1 MNGDDVVR
9 LISTGLLL
17 VLVGS
22 SLVARRLDAGQTI
35 KMALAWSAIFAA
47 AFVLFLFRDEGRA
60 VLDRARAD
68 VAGARGTV
76 SGATLR
82 LPMRD
87 DGHFW
92 VAGTVNG
99 RAVEFLID
107 SGATTT
113 AIGEDFAIDAGVEID
128 RNFPISINTAN
139 GMVTASRAR
148 IRILTIGS
156 IEQADASAVIS
167 RAFGS
172 SNVLGMNFLSK
183 LKSWRVEGRTLI
195 LEP

>member
-1 MNGDDVVR
+1 MSGDDVVR
-9 LISTGLLL
+9 LVSTGLLL

-35 KMALAWSAIFAA
+35 KMMLAWSAIFAA

-60 VLDRARAD
+60 IWDRARAD
-68 VAGARGTV
+68 IAGSRGTV

-99 RAVEFLID
+99 RTVEFLID

-113 AIGEDFAIDAGVEID
+113 ALGRDLAVAADVEINE
-128 RNFPISINTAN
+128 NFPISIDTAN
-139 GMVTASRAR
+139 GAVTASRAR
-148 IRILTIGS
+148 VRDLTIGS
-156 IEQADASAVIS
+156 IRQENAAVVVS
-167 RAFGS
+167 KAFGDT
-172 SNVLGMNFLSK
+172 NVLGMNFLSR

>member
-1 MNGDDVVR
+1 MNGDDIAR
-9 LISTGLLL
+9 LVATGLLL
-17 VLVGS
+17 ALVGS
-22 SLVARRLDAGQTI
+22 SLIARRLDVGQTI
-35 KMALAWSAIFAA
+35 RMTLAWSAIFAA

-60 VLDRARAD
+60 VWERARAD
-68 VAGARGTV
+68 IVGSRGTV

-92 VAGTVNG
+92 AAGTVNG

-113 AIGEDFAIDAGVEID
+113 ALSEVFAIEAGVEID
-128 RNFPISINTAN
+128 RNFAIPINTSN
-139 GMVTASRAR
+139 GPVTASRAR
-148 IRILTIGS
+148 IRDLTVGTIR
-156 IEQADASAVIS
+156 QVDAGIVVSK
-167 RAFGS
+167 AFGDT
-172 SNVLGMNFLSK
+172 NVLGMNFLSK
-183 LKSWRVEGRTLI
+183 LKSWRVEGRILI

>member
-1 MNGDDVVR
+1 MTGDDVAG
-9 LISTGLLL
+9 LMATGLLL

-22 SLVARRLDAGQTI
+22 SLIARRLDAGQTI

-47 AFVLFLFRDEGRA
+47 MFVLFLFRDEGRA
-60 VLDRARAD
+60 VWDRVRTE
-68 VAGARGTV
+68 VAGTRGTV
-76 SGATLR
+76 NGATLR
-82 LPMRD
+82 LPIRD

-113 AIGEDFAIDAGVEID
+113 AIGEAFAVEAGVEID
-128 RNFPISINTAN
+128 RNFAIPINTAN
-139 GMVTASRAR
+139 GSVTAWRAR
-148 IRILTIGS
+148 ARELTVGS
-156 IEQADASAVIS
+156 IRQADARVIVS
-167 RAFGS
+167 KAFGDT
-172 SNVLGMNFLSK
+172 NVLGMNFLSK